1 MQEHMKRPLPLAAL
15 NTGFGWTER
24 DAYYSYVV
32 SRNQREMHSTAGPEV
47 APGEVYQVHYDKPF
61 SWTRHTR
68 TNYMYGPDGTSA
80 GCLMQKQ
87 LKYSWK
93 GVKDQE
99 TQFHTAPNYMF
110 VLGTVNYT
118 QSRQFLVLFYK
129 PCANVNLHCDAG
141 ASSPPQGI
149 WLPAIYSPDSGTLF
163 SEVGQT
169 QVHGRRNVLGWT
181 SRSSVHTVLDT
192 TADCGVDLEMSYAE
206 VTAKRV
212 TDTALLLNIRTNVL
226 APMFLYLL
234 QSDASIATFANLYPT
249 LESLPSSAALTA
261 FQTTI
266 YTHRACN
273 FGSELTTDPK
283 PEKYRF
289 SPSTGYNGEH
299 NRLPDVACPAGSA
312 ACPAASVSCSCD
324 F

>member
-1 MQEHMKRPLPLAAL
+1 MKRPIPLAEL

-24 DAYYSYVV
+24 DAYYTHVV
-32 SRNQREMHSTAGPEV
+32 SRHQQQQQSTAGPEV

-68 TNYMYGPDGTSA
+68 TNYMYGPGASSSCT
-80 GCLMQKQ
+80 MQKQ
-87 LKYSWK
+87 LQYSWN
-93 GVKDQE
+93 GVKNQE
-99 TQFHTAPNYMF
+99 AQFHNAPNYMF

-129 PCANVNLHCDAG
+129 PCKNGTLQCGDTTTTV
-141 ASSPPQGI
+141 PQGI

-163 SEVGQT
+163 SEIGQT
-169 QVHGRRNVLGWT
+169 QIHGRRNVLGWT
-181 SRSSVHTVLDT
+181 SRSSVHTVLDA

-212 TDTALLLNIRTNVL
+212 TDTSRLLSIRTQVL
-226 APMFLYLL
+226 APMFQYLL
-234 QSDASIATFANLYPT
+234 DSDASLAQFANLYPT
-249 LESLPSSAALTA
+249 LETLPPSPALLA
-261 FQTTI
+261 HQSTI
-266 YTHRACN
+266 YANRNAN
-273 FGSELTTDPK
+273 FTSDLGLDPK

-289 SPSTGYNGEH
+289 SPSAGYNIEH
-299 NRLPDVACPAGSA
+299 NRLPDVSCGTGGYLACPSA
-312 ACPAASVSCSCD
+312 TVSCSCD